1 MTKNRRTPNQVT
13 TSTGTL
19 ERLTELEAIRE
30 RVLAG
35 DYAGALE
42 LAQAVQNPP
51 PVVDYWRGICLTGL
65 GSERAVEAKHVLKL
79 ALARGYAGAVG
90 MLAAAERLAGE
101 NREYLK
107 QINPADYSGFDAYD
121 RAALLREIG
130 ISYEDD
136 DLATA
141 TKHLEAAWKTAQS
154 GPHAKLQ
161 LAFVGH
167 VYGTMLRK
175 CGFDARALPILTE
188 ALKFTSR
195 TRRVDLLYLR
205 CLINL
210 ELHNLEAVEL
220 DLAEMKMFIPSNP
233 ELPPVVVYTEARLA
247 RARGGDNL
255 PLALSLF
262 EQAAELGRIAETDT
276 EFFGVFG
283 ACSVQL
289 ERGIPATVLKQ
300 KQAYDADIVEV
311 GAENYHLQMLDLA
324 ETPRLRAFTALREA
338 LILASKF
345 DPRAVDIALKA
356 VDAFRELHHRRE
368 EGWALLTLAETH
380 LFLNQGQANAE
391 AVAALERASEIGLEL
406 GVVMFARELRLLPRV
421 RSFLGDL
428 EADSTLRELLV

>member
-188 ALKFTSR
+188 ALKFTSLS
-195 TRRVDLLYLR
+195 VIAPYAG
-205 CLINL
+205 C
-210 ELHNLEAVEL
+210 
-220 DLAEMKMFIPSNP
+220 
-233 ELPPVVVYTEARLA
+233 AR
-247 RARGGDNL
+247 
-255 PLALSLF
+255 
-262 EQAAELGRIAETDT
+262 
-276 EFFGVFG
+276 
-283 ACSVQL
+283 
-289 ERGIPATVLKQ
+289 
-300 KQAYDADIVEV
+300 
-311 GAENYHLQMLDLA
+311 
-324 ETPRLRAFTALREA
+324 
-338 LILASKF
+338 
-345 DPRAVDIALKA
+345 
-356 VDAFRELHHRRE
+356 
-368 EGWALLTLAETH
+368 
-380 LFLNQGQANAE
+380 
-391 AVAALERASEIGLEL
+391 
-406 GVVMFARELRLLPRV
+406 
-421 RSFLGDL
+421 
-428 EADSTLRELLV
+428 